1 MKTTSAFYTE
11 VSFNS
16 YSSVTAL
23 RLSIGFV
30 SLLYFRGLKVPI
42 VNRERLENESKA
54 SEVD

>member
-1 MKTTSAFYTE
+1 MNTTSAFYSE
-11 VSFNS
+11 FSFNS
-16 YSSVTAL
+16 YSSVPAL

-42 VNRERLENESKA
+42 VNRERVESESKA